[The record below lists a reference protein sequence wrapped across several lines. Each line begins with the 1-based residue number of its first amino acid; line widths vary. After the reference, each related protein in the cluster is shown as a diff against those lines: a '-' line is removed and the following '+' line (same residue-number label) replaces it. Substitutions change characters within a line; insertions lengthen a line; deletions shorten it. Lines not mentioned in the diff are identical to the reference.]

1 MLFEPPVYR
10 QFQKD
15 DINLM
20 RKRKTFFSMFQIL
33 SQINTFQFSN
43 STFQNNIRSIH
54 MKQCFLGYAF
64 PSNTRKTKTYKKYF
78 TLPRA
83 H

>member
-1 MLFEPPVYR
+1 
-10 QFQKD
+10 
-15 DINLM
+15 
-20 RKRKTFFSMFQIL
+20 MFQIL

-64 PSNTRKTKTYKKYF
+64 PSNTRKTKHTKNISRFPEHTKP
-78 TLPRA
+78 TESIHELLTWPCTPLTWL
-83 H
+83 

>member
-1 MLFEPPVYR
+1 
-10 QFQKD
+10 
-15 DINLM
+15 
-20 RKRKTFFSMFQIL
+20 MFQIL